1 MSQIQVIQFS
11 NALQMVL
18 PVLFKNKLLI
28 VVHFAT
34 YNHHKPQNARK
45 LVLHGTENS

>member
-1 MSQIQVIQFS
+1 
-11 NALQMVL
+11 
-18 PVLFKNKLLI
+18 LLI

-45 LVLHGTENS
+45 LVLHGTENSWKWIVLPS